1 MRYAGILSLALSAA
15 LLPLGCDSNTSS
27 TPPTNSKMS
36 NAKEKIEGAAD
47 ATAEAAKEKRDEYT
61 REMSKR
67 LAQFDV
73 KCKELE
79 VRITK
84 VDGQAKK
91 DLEKKLEE
99 AKVKCEAAA
108 KKLDELKETG
118 ADRWEKVKE
127 GVGSALDDLKNV
139 FE

>member
-1 MRYAGILSLALSAA
+1 MRYAGLLSLALSAA

-27 TPPTNSKMS
+27 TPTTNSKMS

-47 ATAEAAKEKRDEYT
+47 ATAEAAKAKRDEYA

-67 LAQFDV
+67 LAEFDV

-84 VDGQAKK
+84 AEGQAKK

-99 AKVKCEAAA
+99 AKVKREAAA
-108 KKLDELKETG
+108 KKFAEVKESG
-118 ADRWEKVKE
+118 ADRWEKVQE
-127 GVGSALDDLKNV
+127 GVGSAFDDLRKV

>member
-36 NAKEKIEGAAD
+36 NAKEKIESAAD
-47 ATAEAAKEKRDEYT
+47 ATAEAAKAKRDEYA

-84 VDGQAKK
+84 AEGQT
-91 DLEKKLEE
+91 LQHR
-99 AKVKCEAAA
+99 
-108 KKLDELKETG
+108 LDESEVTLPRRLEQ
-118 ADRWEKVKE
+118 RIL
-127 GVGSALDDLKNV
+127 S
-139 FE
+139 